1 MTPEDQKVLD
11 QIVDLPTVL
20 NVEGFGITEA
30 DVYNQA
36 CQIYA
41 KLVSVPR
48 TLQHEQML
56 DFTYK
61 ELGYEGG
68 ATEAYQV
75 GAVQA
80 AFNIKRMVEKG
91 MAKQEKEN
99 V

>member
-11 QIVDLPTVL
+11 QFVELPTVEL
-20 NVEGFGITEA
+20 KSMGITEA

-48 TLQHEQML
+48 TIQHEQVL
-56 DFTYK
+56 DYTYK

-80 AFNIKRMVEKG
+80 ALNIKAMVEKE